1 MSANQQPLV
10 NGHCQDLTHAPG
22 TREDNGHWRGT
33 SPSYENELSR
43 KLSQLRTNGSLDS
56 HGRARA
62 GNGRAIVYA
71 NEWRSG
77 PGANQPSGN
86 GPLRDIDLQLPSN
99 AEVDG
104 ALRSNLENEAYSDFP
119 SKESWYEAS
128 SVTSATPPADNVYMN
143 ESFQGQEEAYS
154 SGVPP
159 YFPPQQP
166 HYAEYGQSYLASIG
180 LITTSQR
187 NQQVVTDQAHH
198 NQLAYYATSFGAAA
212 AGPND
217 ALLLEMAQGNASIP
231 PGPLN
236 ATICLPVSGPSLG
249 NGHIA
254 NGNGNTP
261 PLAQAHV
268 QTQLS
273 SQANNLY
280 KTELCRSWEETG
292 HCRYGSKCQVCC
304 WVEDIFPSSEP
315 LLSVSVTCCS
325 LRMEPMNSGRCNDIQ
340 STRLRQAHDLY
351 AATTWWRRLT

>member
-292 HCRYGSKCQVCC
+292 HCRYGSKCQFAHGADELRAVQRHPKYKT
-304 WVEDIFPSSEP
+304 EASS
-315 LLSVSVTCCS
+315 
-325 LRMEPMNSGRCNDIQ
+325 
-340 STRLRQAHDLY
+340 
-351 AATTWWRRLT
+351 